1 VSVRGGVAGP
11 PGELRL
17 RLARPDDA
25 RRLFDW
31 ANDPAT
37 RAASFDRA
45 PIPWPVHVAWLAGV
59 LADPDRRL
67 WIAEEAGVLVG
78 QLRVDRTPGGLGTVS
93 IGLAP
98 AARGRG
104 LGPAVLRMGVAAAV
118 RELGIGRVRAV
129 VMAANRPSR
138 RLFEGAG
145 FVPVGVAAPG
155 VVAAAGV
162 VAAPGADHSGHPA
175 ALVLEADAT
184 AFAAEPESRS

>member
-1 VSVRGGVAGP
+1 VAGP

-17 RLARPDDA
+17 RPARPDDA
-25 RRLFDW
+25 RRLLEW

-37 RAASFDRA
+37 RAASFGRE
-45 PIPWPVHVAWLAGV
+45 PIAWQAHVAWLAAV

-67 WIAEEAGVLVG
+67 WIAEEAGGPVG
-78 QLRVDRTPGGLGTVS
+78 QLRVDRTPGGVGTVS

-104 LGPAVLRMGVAAAV
+104 LGSAVLRMGVAAAV
-118 RELGIGRVRAV
+118 RELGIGRARAV
-129 VMAANRPSR
+129 VMAANPPSR

-145 FVPVGVAAPG
+145 FVPVGGAG
-155 VVAAAGV
+155 FAAA
-162 VAAPGADHSGHPA
+162 AGADHSGHPA

-184 AFAAEPESRS
+184 AFAAEPESRP